1 MDTFI
6 KYKILC
12 LHLTAVKLAIKILM
26 VTLNFRIYLV
36 ADEKQTVHM
45 LHWYTDHIFKMWS
58 LITSVEENGK
68 ECVRLAK
75 ILT

>member
-45 LHWYTDHIFKMWS
+45 LHWYTDHI